1 MLSAVFYSVFNIL
14 SVVCIVV
21 VNKMVFQTAGFHFP
35 TLLVCIH
42 CAVTHI
48 GLRIA
53 SSFGAFE
60 RKIFPQCALVV
71 LAVSFIGYNV
81 ASLANL
87 SLNTVGFYQ
96 ISKIMSTPATMLLES
111 LWLRKKFP
119 REMLYAVGLM
129 CIGVGLATVTDLQ
142 LTFAGGLVATVAAF
156 GAAQSYIFIG
166 KTQRDLKASSNQLLV
181 AYTPYC
187 AAFLLLLSPVDT
199 FLPSKEGEAPN
210 AVAWA
215 QTELETWKVMLILFS
230 GCIGLLVSLSTFLLI
245 KATSALTY
253 NIVGHAKTICILL
266 SGVLMFGD
274 EVSSKKLLGIM
285 IALGGMVWYGQIKL
299 KLRKEADSSKPKKSS
314 SLKKIEPPSPTDD
327 PELAGGS
334 LKSR

>member
-1 MLSAVFYSVFNIL
+1 
-14 SVVCIVV
+14 
-21 VNKMVFQTAGFHFP
+21 
-35 TLLVCIH
+35 
-42 CAVTHI
+42 
-48 GLRIA
+48 
-53 SSFGAFE
+53 
-60 RKIFPQCALVV
+60 
-71 LAVSFIGYNV
+71 
-81 ASLANL
+81 
-87 SLNTVGFYQ
+87 
-96 ISKIMSTPATMLLES
+96 MSTPATMLLES

-299 KLRKEADSSKPKKSS
+299 RLRKEADSSKPKKSS